1 MGSHRIFCD
10 GTPFC
15 GAQYGDRTDVQRTG
29 RRRQADYFLDFA
41 HPIALDIK
49 AAVESVP

>member
-10 GTPFC
+10 GAPFC
-15 GAQYGDRTDVQRTG
+15 GAQYGDRADVQRIR
-29 RRRQADYFLDFA
+29 RRRQAHYLLDFA
-41 HPIALDIK
+41 HPLALDIK